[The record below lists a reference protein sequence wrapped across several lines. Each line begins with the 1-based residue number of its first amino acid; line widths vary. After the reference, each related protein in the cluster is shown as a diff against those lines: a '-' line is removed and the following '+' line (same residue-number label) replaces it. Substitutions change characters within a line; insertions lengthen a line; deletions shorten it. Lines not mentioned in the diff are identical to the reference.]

1 MPKIEKAHNN
11 GHLMFCFETCCM
23 VSTNIPP
30 GGVERIFQ
38 KFPREGV
45 ILAAANVMGPAHNFG
60 HPRTLSDSL
69 ETWHAW

>member
-1 MPKIEKAHNN
+1 
-11 GHLMFCFETCCM
+11 M